1 MLKSFEGGGLG
12 RSCCPWLP
20 ETAGEGASAQ
30 LGGVPDLLRRGDL
43 RLHGQPGRR
52 GEVGPLGGV
61 PQPGGDA
68 QATELGLQ
76 RGRRCRREGPRR
88 QESLP
93 GDFQP
98 CLFFDIPHQTKHQ
111 VLANLCRMKFLD
123 FILDKDWS
131 CSVAEQWDCAFEWRL
146 LSNSNIFSRII
157 KILFAYDFHHRRSI
171 IGNLCSSWILNR
183 TMQLYGC
190 SSFAWVFNWSTVGL
204 PIDQTAPESECDDSR
219 GELLFLRTWDMYDI
233 CTGCFF
239 RCASISWFQVVRKSV
254 TEWFTFF
261 QY

>member
-1 MLKSFEGGGLG
+1 MLKSFEGRGLG

-68 QATELGLQ
+68 EAAGLGLQ
-76 RGRRCRREGPRR
+76 RGRRCRREGSRR

-98 CLFFDIPHQTKHQ
+98 CLSFNIPLQTTPGSCQ
-111 VLANLCRMKFLD
+111 LVPYEVL
-123 FILDKDWS
+123 
-131 CSVAEQWDCAFEWRL
+131 
-146 LSNSNIFSRII
+146 
-157 KILFAYDFHHRRSI
+157 
-171 IGNLCSSWILNR
+171 
-183 TMQLYGC
+183 
-190 SSFAWVFNWSTVGL
+190 GL
-204 PIDQTAPESECDDSR
+204 HLGQGLELQR
-219 GELLFLRTWDMYDI
+219 GRAMGLR
-233 CTGCFF
+233 F
-239 RCASISWFQVVRKSV
+239 
-254 TEWFTFF
+254 
-261 QY
+261 